1 MAIQRS
7 QGKARPQLPRGRDL
21 PAIGAV
27 VDRPSKRDTH
37 GRFAAGNIG
46 GRGRGWKRA
55 IAKML
60 GRDVADDLADVAT
73 AVAEDAWR
81 LFSVAIRELPSDG
94 ANVRALV
101 ARKARHEALE
111 GYWTARALAKLG
123 TPEGDD
129 AEAKATAHG
138 VRAERLTVT
147 AIDVATRLANASPPA
162 IDLTA
167 ARRRLLDAPQVDDE
181 PAPVEPTELSRE
193 DGSPP
198 ADVAP
203 GEGDDSWIDAPAV
216 EPSEPVHEAPEAAP
230 MVREP
235 MTREQVDAGLMARV
249 LTPAKTGGH
258 LCVHKLNPSTCLDCF
273 RSVQAQAP
281 HCRPWRELLPPGHP
295 QRRPPR

>member
-1 MAIQRS
+1 LPGNTVGKLKRLRAAQRLGFVGLNPDKCVAWLRPFIELARTDASRLIEESHAADSPSLMA
-7 QGKARPQLPRGRDL
+7 L
-21 PAIGAV
+21 
-27 VDRPSKRDTH
+27 
-37 GRFAAGNIG
+37 
-46 GRGRGWKRA
+46 
-55 IAKML
+55 
-60 GRDVADDLADVAT
+60 
-73 AVAEDAWR
+73 AED
-81 LFSVAIRELPSDG
+81 
-94 ANVRALV
+94 
-101 ARKARHEALE
+101 
-111 GYWTARALAKLG
+111 
-123 TPEGDD
+123 
-129 AEAKATAHG
+129 
-138 VRAERLTVT
+138 
-147 AIDVATRLANASPPA
+147 LANARAFLRGLQSLAAQGDEGARKEVLQWTNACRQGVIALRAEAREHAKLREHAPL